1 MWQQPLYE
9 FSAVC
14 FRLLIIIVIGVIGY
28 NFYKG
33 TAPGYVI
40 VSSLVFLYLV
50 TFFLGREYLRENFKT
65 TETSCSEVNSKVLS
79 SSEVKNK
86 VLSSDEIQFGGNNPP
101 YERRPI
107 NSLDDYEYIDDYEYN
122 LVNKNENDREIT
134 KDLRNKLMSQYPMD
148 WSTHPASSSYYQK
161 GLKETFKNQQTDVS
175 GVDEI
180 FKNINAKEV
189 LPPDT
194 DSTEM
199 NERQDLQTYQPKATK
214 DLTPSYDI
222 DDAYTMIKK
231 MYDAKGLDPQIEH
244 KKDTNIYEIIG
255 VRKKGEEVQY
265 EDELGDARVSS
276 EPVRDNQE
284 SVTVVPQAAKDLL
297 YDSDPFYN
305 KQESTRT
312 GKWDYTK
319 YTPELERMFA
329 PTYPLSQWY

>member
-9 FSAVC
+9 FSAVS
-14 FRLLIIIVIGVIGY
+14 FRIVIIIALSVLGY
-28 NFYKG
+28 SFYKG
-33 TAPGYVI
+33 SAPGYVI
-40 VSSLVFLYLV
+40 LSSLVFLYLF
-50 TFFLGREYLRENFKT
+50 TFFMGREYLRENFKT
-65 TETSCSEVNSKVLS
+65 TETSCSQVNS
-79 SSEVKNK
+79 K
-86 VLSSDEIQFGGNNPP
+86 VLSSDEIQFGSNNPP

-107 NSLDDYEYIDDYEYN
+107 NSLDDYEYIV
-122 LVNKNENDREIT
+122 VNQNENDREIT
-134 KDLRNKLMSQYPMD
+134 KDLKNKLMSQYPMD
-148 WSTHPASSSYYQK
+148 WSTHPASSSYFQK

-189 LPPDT
+189 LPPDS
-194 DSTEM
+194 DSVEM
-199 NERQDLQTYQPKATK
+199 NERQELQTYQPKATK

-231 MYDAKGLDPQIEH
+231 MYDAKGLEPQIEH
-244 KKDTNIYEIIG
+244 KKDTNIYEIVG
-255 VRKKGEEVQY
+255 VRKKGENVQY

-305 KQESTRT
+305 KQQSTRT
-312 GKWDYTK
+312 GKWDYNKWT
-319 YTPELERMFA
+319 EGLERSFA

>member
-9 FSAVC
+9 FSAIC
-14 FRLLIIIVIGVIGY
+14 FRLVIIIVIGVLGY
-28 NFYKG
+28 SFYKG
-33 TAPGYVI
+33 KASGYVI
-40 VSSLVFLYLV
+40 LSSLVFLYLF
-50 TFFLGREYLRENFKT
+50 TFFMGREYLRENFKT
-65 TETSCSEVNSKVLS
+65 TKTSCSEVNSKVLS
-79 SSEVKNK
+79 S
-86 VLSSDEIQFGGNNPP
+86 DEIQLGGSSYPP
-101 YERRPI
+101 YETRPI
-107 NSLDDYEYIDDYEYN
+107 NSLDDYEYN
-122 LVNKNENDREIT
+122 LVNQNENDREIT
-134 KDLRNKLMSQYPMD
+134 EDLRNKLMSQYPMD

-244 KKDTNIYEIIG
+244 KKDTNIYEIVG
-255 VRKKGEEVQY
+255 VRKKGEKVQY

-284 SVTVVPQAAKDLL
+284 SVAVVPQAAKDLL

-312 GKWDYTK
+312 GKWDYNKWT
-319 YTPELERMFA
+319 EGLERSFA

>member
-9 FSAVC
+9 FSAVS
-14 FRLLIIIVIGVIGY
+14 FRIVIIIALGILGY
-28 NFYKG
+28 SFYKG

-40 VSSLVFLYLV
+40 VSSLVFLYLF
-50 TFFLGREYLRENFKT
+50 TFFMGREYLRENFKT
-65 TETSCSEVNSKVLS
+65 TETSCSQVNS
-79 SSEVKNK
+79 K
-86 VLSSDEIQFGGNNPP
+86 VLSSDEIQFGSNNPP
-101 YERRPI
+101 YETRPI
-107 NSLDDYEYIDDYEYN
+107 DALDDYEYIV
-122 LVNKNENDREIT
+122 VNQNENDREIT
-134 KDLRNKLMSQYPMD
+134 KDLKNKLMSQYPMD
-148 WSTHPASSSYYQK
+148 WSTHPASSSYFQK

-175 GVDEI
+175 GVDDI
-180 FKNINAKEV
+180 FKNVNGENV
-189 LPPDT
+189 LPPDS
-194 DSTEM
+194 DSTEI
-199 NERQDLQTYQPKATK
+199 NERQELQTYQPKATK

-231 MYDAKGLDPQIEH
+231 MYDAKGLEPQIEH
-244 KKDTNIYEIIG
+244 KKDTNIYEIVG
-255 VRKKGEEVQY
+255 VRKKGENVQY

-305 KQESTRT
+305 KQQSTRT

-329 PTYPLSQWY
+329 PTYALSQWY

>member
-9 FSAVC
+9 FSAVS
-14 FRLLIIIVIGVIGY
+14 FRIVIIIALGVLGY
-28 NFYKG
+28 SFYKG
-33 TAPGYVI
+33 SAPGYVI
-40 VSSLVFLYLV
+40 LSSLVFLYLF
-50 TFFLGREYLRENFKT
+50 TFFMGREYLRENFKT
-65 TETSCSEVNSKVLS
+65 TETSCSQVNSKVLS
-79 SSEVKNK
+79 S
-86 VLSSDEIQFGGNNPP
+86 DEMIMNSNNPP
-101 YERRPI
+101 YETRAI
-107 NSLDDYEYIDDYEYN
+107 DALDDYEYS
-122 LVNKNENDREIT
+122 LVNQNENDREIT
-134 KDLRNKLMSQYPMD
+134 KDLKNKLMSQYPMD
-148 WSTHPASSSYYQK
+148 WSTHPASSSYFQK

-189 LPPDT
+189 LPPDS
-194 DSTEM
+194 DSVEM
-199 NERQDLQTYQPKATK
+199 NERQELQTYQPKATK

-244 KKDTNIYEIIG
+244 KKDTNIYEIVG
-255 VRKKGEEVQY
+255 VRKKGEKVQY

-305 KQESTRT
+305 KQQSTRT
-312 GKWDYTK
+312 GKWDYNKWT
-319 YTPELERMFA
+319 EGLERSFA